1 MLGFGVQG
9 LGFVGCVFVNDFVN
23 IRDAMPPGDSEPVD
37 ESRRCCSCRR
47 QRPLRHEASSGVFGL
62 EVLRVKVY

>member
-9 LGFVGCVFVNDFVN
+9 LGFVGCLVVN